1 MDLNYIILKNILE
14 YLDEGIHVIDIE
26 GKTILYNKSMEKIE
40 GIEPEN
46 ILGKQLLEL
55 FPSLDEKTSTL
66 LTVIKNGRP
75 IVNRSQTYLNYK
87 GKKISSVNTTIPLF
101 NDNDLIGAVE
111 IGKDITKIKKLS
123 EELIE
128 LRNKLSNRE
137 KLKSEDKI
145 KKYTFDHIIG
155 KSESIKKAIRIA
167 KKASNSS
174 SSVLIYGETGTG
186 KELFSQSIHYSG
198 IRSNKPFIA
207 QNCAALPEQLL
218 EGLLFGT
225 VKGGFTGAIDRPG
238 LFEQANGGTLLLD
251 EIDSMGLI
259 LQSKLLRVLQE
270 GYIRRV
276 GGLNDIS
283 IDVKIIATTNQTP
296 LESIKSGN
304 LRKDLYFRLNVIYID
319 IPPLKKRIGDLKLL
333 INEFIKKFNFKL
345 EKDVWMISRE
355 VMDLFNNYSWPG
367 NIRELENMIEGA
379 MNFVENDEHVLH
391 IEHFPDYI
399 SDFKNIRKRESK
411 NDFDIEI
418 KNSLQKTIN
427 DIEKKIIE
435 RELTQNNHNISQT
448 ARNLNIKRQT
458 LQHKIKRYNLK

>member
-14 YLDEGIHVIDIE
+14 YLDEGIHVIDSE

-128 LRNKLSNRE
+128 LRNELTNKE
-137 KLKSEDKI
+137 KLKTEDKMR
-145 KKYTFDHIIG
+145 KYTFDHIIG

-198 IRSNKPFIA
+198 TRSNKPFIA

-251 EIDSMGLI
+251 EIDSMGMI

-276 GGLNDIS
+276 GGLNDIP
-283 IDVKIIATTNQTP
+283 IDVKIIATTNQPP

-319 IPPLKKRIGDLKLL
+319 IPPLRKRIGDLKLL

-345 EKDVWMISRE
+345 DKDVWMISRE

-367 NIRELENMIEGA
+367 NIRELENMIEGG

-411 NDFDIEI
+411 EEFDIEI
-418 KNSLQKTIN
+418 RNSLQNTIN

-435 RELTQNNHNISQT
+435 RELNENDYNISQT

>member
-276 GGLNDIS
+276 GGLNDIP

>member
-1 MDLNYIILKNILE
+1 MKNILE
-14 YLDEGIHVIDIE
+14 YLDEGIHVIDSE

-128 LRNKLSNRE
+128 LRNELTNKE
-137 KLKSEDKI
+137 KLKTEDKMR
-145 KKYTFDHIIG
+145 KYTFDHIIG

-198 IRSNKPFIA
+198 TRSNKPFIA

-251 EIDSMGLI
+251 EIDSMGMI

-283 IDVKIIATTNQTP
+283 IDVKIIATTNQPP

-319 IPPLKKRIGDLKLL
+319 IPPLRKRIGDLKLL

-345 EKDVWMISRE
+345 DKDVWMISRE

-367 NIRELENMIEGA
+367 NIRELENMIEGG

-411 NDFDIEI
+411 EEFDIEI
-418 KNSLQKTIN
+418 RNSLQNTIN

-435 RELTQNNHNISQT
+435 RELNENDYNISQT

>member
-14 YLDEGIHVIDIE
+14 YLDEGIHVIDSE

-128 LRNKLSNRE
+128 LRNELTNKE
-137 KLKSEDKI
+137 KLKTEDKMR
-145 KKYTFDHIIG
+145 KYTFDHIIG

-198 IRSNKPFIA
+198 TRSNKPFIA

-251 EIDSMGLI
+251 EIDSMGMI

-283 IDVKIIATTNQTP
+283 IDVKIIATTNQPP

-319 IPPLKKRIGDLKLL
+319 IPPLRKRIGDLKLL

-345 EKDVWMISRE
+345 DKDVWMISRE

-367 NIRELENMIEGA
+367 NIRELENMIEGG

-411 NDFDIEI
+411 EEFDIEI
-418 KNSLQKTIN
+418 RNSLQNTIN

-435 RELTQNNHNISQT
+435 RELNENDYNISQT

>member
-1 MDLNYIILKNILE
+1 MKNILE

-276 GGLNDIS
+276 GGLNDIP